1 MKRIW
6 LAMCF
11 LLGTSAAWGQT
22 TSIGAGPTPF
32 KEAFVLQ
39 IEAPDKLLDLL
50 TQHLELQRYRQID
63 DLSDNEL
70 DRLIDSAKTNATE
83 LAATLGYFS
92 PTVRIQ
98 RDTDKQGTRL
108 VKVLVEPGEPVR
120 IGQVKLQFSG
130 AIDRDQEAAGQRASI
145 VDNWGL
151 PVGKRFTQDDWD
163 SAKQKTLRQLT
174 RQRYPAGQ
182 IAYSLAE
189 IDPAN
194 HTAALQ
200 VTLDSGDLYRWG
212 PIEVTGLQ
220 RYDDTLAQRLARIP
234 SGTAYDLDTLVAA
247 QRRLTDSGFF
257 NSVNISLDTNSPPDA
272 ATVLMKLQE
281 AKLQKLVLGV
291 GVSTDNGTRM
301 SAEHTHMLLPW
312 LGWQSSSKVSVDQ
325 LTQSINAKLMA
336 QPDEDG
342 WRWNTSAELK
352 DDNSGSYQVI
362 SQRLKAGS
370 TQKTD
375 NFDRSYFLQY
385 DRADSAIT
393 ESQSPVNA
401 QALSVNYG
409 IAMRKFD
416 SLPFPSSGWGLSA
429 ELGGGYTLGA
439 NRAPFTRVLGR
450 WQGIWT
456 LAGTGDN
463 KPTLARSSRLSLHTE
478 LGAVVAKKEIDLP
491 ATALFLAGGSNSVRG
506 YALNSIGIDLSNGL
520 ISPGRYQATGSLEWQ
535 RPLII
540 DGQPSDWETAVFLD
554 AGAVANTAKQ
564 LEAKLGLGAG
574 LRWKTPIGP
583 LQIDLAYGV
592 AVKRFRLHL
601 NLGFTF

>member
-1 MKRIW
+1 MKRWW
-6 LAMCF
+6 LASC
-11 LLGTSAAWGQT
+11 LLLSACAAGAQTPMAGTGSASA
-22 TSIGAGPTPF
+22 
-32 KEAFVLQ
+32 KEAFGLE
-39 IEAPDKLLDLL
+39 IEAPANLLELL
-50 TQHLELQRYRQID
+50 TQHLELQRYRQLE

-70 DRLIDSAKTNATE
+70 DRLIDAAKTNATE
-83 LAATLGYFS
+83 LAATMGYFS
-92 PTVRIQ
+92 PTVRIE
-98 RDTDKQGTRL
+98 RDTSNKGARL
-108 VKVLVEPGEPVR
+108 VTVFVQAGEPVR
-120 IGQVKLQFSG
+120 IAQVKLQFSG
-130 AIDRDQEAAGQRASI
+130 AIAGDTQAAGQRASI
-145 VDNWGL
+145 LDNWGL
-151 PVGKRFTQDDWD
+151 PVGMRFTQDDWD
-163 SAKQKTLRQLT
+163 DAKQKALRQLT
-174 RQRYPAGQ
+174 RQRYPSGH
-182 IAYSLAE
+182 IAYSLAD
-189 IDPAN
+189 IDPVSR
-194 HTAALQ
+194 TAVLQ
-200 VTLDSGDLYRWG
+200 VRLESGDLYRWG
-212 PIEVTGLQ
+212 PVAVTGLQ

-234 SGTAYDLDTLVAA
+234 RGTAYDLDTLVAA

-257 NSVNISLDTNSPPDA
+257 NSANISLDTNSPPDA
-272 ATVLMKLQE
+272 ATVNMKLQE

-291 GVSTDNGTRM
+291 GVSTDSGTRL

-312 LGWQSSSKVSVDQ
+312 LGWQSSTKVAVDR
-325 LTQSINAKLMA
+325 LSQSINATLMA

-370 TQKTD
+370 TQQTE

-393 ESQSPVNA
+393 ESQNPVNA

-409 IAMRKFD
+409 IALRKFD

-429 ELGGGYTLGA
+429 ELGGGSTLGA
-439 NRAPFTRVLGR
+439 NRAPFTRMLGR

-463 KPTLARSSRLSLHTE
+463 KLALARASRLSLHTE

-520 ISPGRYQATGSLEWQ
+520 VSAGRYQVTGSLEWQ
-535 RPLII
+535 RPLFIG
-540 DGQPSDWETAVFLD
+540 GQPSDWETTVFLD
-554 AGAVANTAKQ
+554 AGAVANTPKQ

-583 LQIDLAYGV
+583 LQIDVAYGL
-592 AVKRFRLHL
+592 AVERFRLHL